1 MAIKPSGSV
10 ALAVILTGALLGAAN
25 MLQRQRDHR
34 YSLGTTRDD
43 SLYVTSGATLRRLVG
58 LTGGYHA
65 LAADLYWI
73 RALQYY
79 GGLRLRAETSGSAA
93 EPEYQLLYPL
103 LDLTTT
109 LDPRFNIAYRFGSI
123 FLAEP
128 PPGGAGRADLAI
140 RLLEKGLR
148 ELPDK
153 WEYMLDIGFVHYWWT
168 RDYKAAAAWFDRAS
182 QVPGAPS
189 WLRRMAATTL
199 TTGGDRRTS
208 RQMWLSIRESA
219 ENAWVRNHAEW
230 RLLQLQALDDLQAL
244 QQMLDRESATGPVG
258 DWQTLIRAGRLRA
271 IPSDPTGTP
280 YDITSE
286 GRVVLGSA
294 SPLRPLPDEPVR
306 PAVPVP

>member
-1 MAIKPSGSV
+1 MSGRSSGSV
-10 ALAVILTGALLGAAN
+10 VLAVILAGGLLGAASV
-25 MLQRQRDHR
+25 LQRHRDQK
-34 YSLGTTRDD
+34 YSLVEARDD
-43 SLYVTSGATLRRLVG
+43 SLYVTSGATLRRLAA
-58 LTGGYHA
+58 GYDL

-79 GGLRLRAETSGSAA
+79 GGLRLRAETSAPAA
-93 EPEYQLLYPL
+93 RQEYHLLYPL

-109 LDPRFNIAYRFGSI
+109 LDPRFSIAYRFGAI

-140 RLLEKGLR
+140 KLLEKGLR

-168 RDYKAAAAWFDRAS
+168 HDYKAAAAWFERAS
-182 QVPGAPS
+182 QVPGSPS

-199 TTGGDRRTS
+199 ATGGDRQTS

-219 ENAWVRNHAEW
+219 ENDWVKSHAEW

-244 QQMLDRESATGPVG
+244 QQVLDRASAAVAVR
-258 DWQTLIRAGRLRA
+258 DWKTLIRGGHLRA
-271 IPSDPTGTP
+271 IPLDPTGTP
-280 YDITSE
+280 YEISSD
-286 GRVVLGSA
+286 GHVVLATG

-306 PAVPVP
+306 HAVSVP